1 MKTYRI
7 VNFTANPIELHLP
20 TGVVL
25 LPARGSL
32 PLTHE
37 AVAHSQLQRLIAQGV
52 VRLMPVTNS

>member
-7 VNFTANPIELHLP
+7 VNLTANPIELHFP

-32 PLTHE
+32 PLTHD
-37 AVAHSQLQRLIAQGV
+37 AVAHGQLQRLIAQGV